1 MGLFKTEEEKKEL
14 EQKEMQK
21 LIEKYN
27 LTDLDEEDNIIVK
40 KVAQD
45 LYAMGYTTT
54 MIKLGSAMSST
65 DRAVINYLQALTD
78 QNWIMINQLS
88 RINKKLNK

>member
-1 MGLFKTEEEKKEL
+1 
-14 EQKEMQK
+14 
-21 LIEKYN
+21 
-27 LTDLDEEDNIIVK
+27 
-40 KVAQD
+40 
-45 LYAMGYTTT
+45 MGYTTT

-88 RINKKLNK
+88 RTNKKLNK